1 VRCGHDAQAHR
12 RTAVHTSSRSPILT
26 FIIASYAAFAALASA
41 LPFFSRCSG
50 RDEEVSLS

>member
-1 VRCGHDAQAHR
+1 MRCGHDAQAHR